1 MNPEIQDVVIVGG
14 GQAALATGYHLQNS
28 GLRFSILEQ
37 SGRVGNS
44 WRSRWDS
51 LQLFTPARYS
61 ALPGLPFP
69 ASGGSYP
76 AKDQFADYLE
86 SYADRFRLP
95 VRTHLH
101 VESVR
106 RASGRFEVRT
116 SEGTLHAR
124 SVVAAPGHTTT
135 PRIPVL
141 AEKLD
146 PGITQLHSSRYRGP
160 GALPAGDVVVVGA
173 GTSGAQI
180 AQELAGA
187 RPAGTVYLAG
197 SPTAHI
203 PDAVFRFA
211 GPVYWR
217 LVNSLLTLDTKPGRK
232 AAAGFHDRGS
242 PLIQVSMRDV
252 ERAGVIRLPRFT
264 GVADGQPVFDG
275 GEATAGARSRGGSHL
290 GSREGSHLGSRGG
303 TTVGGTTVDGTTAD
317 GTEAPRTV
325 RTIIW
330 ATGYRPEFDWIEGL
344 PLDAHGWPATVRGS
358 VPELPGLYF
367 VGMPFQ
373 YALTSGLIGGMGR
386 DAAHVVAEL
395 QARKG

>member
-1 MNPEIQDVVIVGG
+1 MNPEIQDVLIVGG
-14 GQAALATGYHLQNS
+14 GQAALATGYHLQKA
-28 GLRFSILEQ
+28 GVRFSILER
-37 SGRVGNS
+37 SGRVGDS

-51 LQLFTPARYS
+51 LRLFTPARYS
-61 ALPGLPFP
+61 ALPGMPFP
-69 ASGGSYP
+69 APAGSYP

-86 SYADRFRLP
+86 GYARRFRLP
-95 VRTHLH
+95 VRTNLQ
-101 VESVR
+101 VESV
-106 RASGRFEVRT
+106 SGSGGSFEVRT
-116 SEGTLHAR
+116 SEGMLRAR
-124 SVVAAPGHTTT
+124 SVVAAPGHTATA
-135 PRIPVL
+135 RIPSL
-141 AEKLD
+141 AQELN
-146 PGITQLHSSRYRGP
+146 PGIRQLHSSHYRGP

-180 AQELAGA
+180 ALELAGA

-197 SPTAHI
+197 SPTGHI

-252 ERAGVIRLPRFT
+252 EGAGVIRLPRFT

-275 GEATAGARSRGGSHL
+275 AEGAANA
-290 GSREGSHLGSRGG
+290 GSRSG
-303 TTVGGTTVDGTTAD
+303 TSKPG
-317 GTEAPRTV
+317 TV
-325 RTIIW
+325 RTVIW
-330 ATGYRPEFDWIEGL
+330 ATGYRPKFDWIEDL
-344 PLDAHGWPATVRGS
+344 PLDAHGWPATVRG
-358 VPELPGLYF
+358 VVEQLPGLYF

-386 DAAHVVAEL
+386 DAAYVVAQL
-395 QARKG
+395 LARKV

>member
-1 MNPEIQDVVIVGG
+1 MNPDIQDVAIVGG

-69 ASGGSYP
+69 APGGSYP

-86 SYADRFRLP
+86 SYAQRFRLP
-95 VRTHLH
+95 VRTDLH

-106 RASGRFEVRT
+106 RAGGQFEVRT

-124 SVVAAPGHTTT
+124 TVVAAPGHTTI
-135 PRIPVL
+135 PRIPAL

-146 PGITQLHSSRYRGP
+146 PGITQLHSSRYHGP

-180 AQELAGA
+180 ALELAGA

-252 ERAGVIRLPRFT
+252 ERAGVVRLPRFT
-264 GVADGQPVFDG
+264 GVADGQPMFNG
-275 GEATAGARSRGGSHL
+275 GDASADAGNRDRSRDR
-290 GSREGSHLGSRGG
+290 SRAG
-303 TTVGGTTVDGTTAD
+303 TAK
-317 GTEAPRTV
+317 PHNV

-330 ATGYRPEFDWIEGL
+330 ATGYRPEFDWIEDL
-344 PLDAHGWPATVRGS
+344 PRDAYGWPATVRGA

-386 DAAHVVAEL
+386 DAAHVVAQL
-395 QARKG
+395 RARKG